1 MGSTNLNAN
10 KISTIELE
18 KLMLKLEKEG
28 EEKTKVLAANY
39 LKADSNK
46 MLEGAKNIINDGE
59 KEFIKKTG
67 RYMHMSEIRR
77 LYG

>member
-1 MGSTNLNAN
+1 MESTNLNAN
-10 KISTIELE
+10 KISTVELE